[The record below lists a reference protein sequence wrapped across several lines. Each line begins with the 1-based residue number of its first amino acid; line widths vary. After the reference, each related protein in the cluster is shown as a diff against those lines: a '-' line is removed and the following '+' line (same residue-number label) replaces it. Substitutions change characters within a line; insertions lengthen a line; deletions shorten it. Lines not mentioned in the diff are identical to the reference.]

1 MSAATKY
8 CLGTKKIQMNFTI
21 KNHYENDI
29 EDQLAPQ
36 PDRGWEQTKY
46 NPWLAGLL
54 IARVYN

>member
-1 MSAATKY
+1 
-8 CLGTKKIQMNFTI
+8 MNFTI